1 MSKPKAP
8 TVYVVLGQP
17 QEHDKGVVLGVFTSR
32 KNAEEA
38 ESLTS
43 MDTTVLKVKLDELF
57 YVWRLI
63 KEMDK
68 DEEAAK
74 AEPEINTVMLSDPEF
89 LKEKQ

>member
-1 MSKPKAP
+1 MSKPKAT

-43 MDTTVLKVKLDELF
+43 MDTTVLKVKLDE
-57 YVWRLI
+57 RL
-63 KEMDK
+63 
-68 DEEAAK
+68 
-74 AEPEINTVMLSDPEF
+74 
-89 LKEKQ
+89 